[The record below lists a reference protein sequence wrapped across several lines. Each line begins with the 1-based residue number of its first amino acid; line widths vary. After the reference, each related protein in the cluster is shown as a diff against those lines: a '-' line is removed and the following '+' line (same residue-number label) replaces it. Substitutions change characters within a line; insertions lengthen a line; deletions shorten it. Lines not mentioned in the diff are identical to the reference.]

1 MLETERNRNIMSEDT
16 STTTTSQAP
25 ADLDQLW
32 RRFSSDLRAF
42 IARRVSRPEDADDIL
57 SIVFLRMAKSLD
69 NLREQD
75 RLLGWMYAI
84 TRNAITDYYRSA
96 PHRRELAVDAVPDNP
111 LGGEAD
117 PDEAAA
123 KELASCLVPMLS
135 GLPAEQAAAVKMV
148 DLDARTHA
156 AAASEAGISVSGMK
170 SWCSAAVPLFRLGCT
185 LAVRSARIA
194 PVTCTTISRA
204 AAELVPAEPRHRTI
218 SRPATQWG
226 DAGHPRITTHRRRC
240 GASPLSLAPHR
251 RVDWSRA
258 IGSRIRRRPSPPDH
272 STSTSRSDRS
282 RWSAVRCCSTSVRQP
297 GMVRPSD
304 PSSGSRT
311 RWCPSW

>member
-1 MLETERNRNIMSEDT
+1 MNED
-16 STTTTSQAP
+16 SATTATTPQPAP

-96 PHRRELAVDAVPDNP
+96 PHRRELAVDTVPDNP
-111 LGGEAD
+111 REGE
-117 PDEAAA
+117 PDDDETAE

-156 AAASEAGISVSGMK
+156 AAAGEAGISVSGMK
-170 SWCSAAVPLFRLGCT
+170 SRVQRGRATLQARLHACCEISQDRTGH
-185 LAVRSARIA
+185 VHDYQPRSGSCA
-194 PVTCTTISRA
+194 
-204 AAELVPAEPRHRTI
+204 
-218 SRPATQWG
+218 
-226 DAGHPRITTHRRRC
+226 C
-240 GASPLSLAPHR
+240 GA
-251 RVDWSRA
+251 
-258 IGSRIRRRPSPPDH
+258 PSPAD
-272 STSTSRSDRS
+272 
-282 RWSAVRCCSTSVRQP
+282 Q
-297 GMVRPSD
+297 
-304 PSSGSRT
+304 
-311 RWCPSW
+311 

>member
-1 MLETERNRNIMSEDT
+1 MNEDT
-16 STTTTSQAP
+16 ATTATTPAGP

-96 PHRRELAVDAVPDNP
+96 PHRRELAVDTVPDNP
-111 LGGEAD
+111 LDGEPDAD
-117 PDEAAA
+117 ETAE

-135 GLPAEQAAAVKMV
+135 RLPAEQAAAVKMV

-156 AAASEAGISVSGMK
+156 AAAGEAGISVSGMK
-170 SWCSAAVPLFRLGCT
+170 SRSNAAAPPSRPNCT
-185 LAVRSARIA
+185 PAVRSARTG
-194 PVTCTTISRA
+194 PVTCTTTSPA
-204 AAELVPAEPRHRTI
+204 ADPAPAEPHPRMARRPEHRLCVTAIAPPPRTDGGAVRAHLRSHRTAVVAG
-218 SRPATQWG
+218 RAT
-226 DAGHPRITTHRRRC
+226 
-240 GASPLSLAPHR
+240 
-251 RVDWSRA
+251 
-258 IGSRIRRRPSPPDH
+258 GSRIRRPPSPPDR
-272 STSTSRSDRS
+272 STSTSHCDRS
-282 RWSAVRCCSTSVRQP
+282 RWLVVRCCNTWAPQP
-297 GMVRPSD
+297 EGLRPSD
-304 PSSGSRT
+304 PSPGFRT
-311 RWCPSW
+311 RWGWSW

>member
-111 LGGEAD
+111 LGGEPD

-148 DLDARTHA
+148 DLDARTHV

-170 SWCSAAVPLFRLGCT
+170 SRVQRGRATLQARLHACCQISQDRTGHVHDYQPRGGAC
-185 LAVRSARIA
+185 A
-194 PVTCTTISRA
+194 CGTT
-204 AAELVPAEPRHRTI
+204 
-218 SRPATQWG
+218 
-226 DAGHPRITTHRRRC
+226 
-240 GASPLSLAPHR
+240 
-251 RVDWSRA
+251 
-258 IGSRIRRRPSPPDH
+258 PPD
-272 STSTSRSDRS
+272 D
-282 RWSAVRCCSTSVRQP
+282 Q
-297 GMVRPSD
+297 
-304 PSSGSRT
+304 
-311 RWCPSW
+311 